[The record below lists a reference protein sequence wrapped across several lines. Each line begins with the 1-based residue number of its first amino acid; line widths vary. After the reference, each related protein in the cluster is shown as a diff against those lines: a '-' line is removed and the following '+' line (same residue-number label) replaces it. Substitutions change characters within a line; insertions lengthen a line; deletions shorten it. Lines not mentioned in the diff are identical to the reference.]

1 MLQGEKIGKKVLVV
15 CYRLTKTLIA
25 SMSGVTPLEVLVCGY
40 VNVPGIDFVRDK
52 GGYSSV
58 SLEGFFMYI
67 SSVYFRHI
75 LAFCNYSRPK
85 RF

>member
-1 MLQGEKIGKKVLVV
+1 MLQGKIIGKEVLVV

-25 SMSGVTPLEVLVCGY
+25 SMYGVTPLEILICGD
-40 VNVPGIDFVRDK
+40 VNVIDFVRDK
-52 GGYSSV
+52 GGCSSL
-58 SLEGFFMYI
+58 SLEGFLTYI

-75 LAFCNYSRPK
+75 LRSVLIVAPK